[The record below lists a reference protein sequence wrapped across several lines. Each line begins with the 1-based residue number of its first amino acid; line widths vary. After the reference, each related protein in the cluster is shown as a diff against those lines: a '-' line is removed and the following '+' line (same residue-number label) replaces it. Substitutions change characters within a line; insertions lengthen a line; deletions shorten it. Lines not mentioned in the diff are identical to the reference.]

1 MILKNYELSKAVEIL
16 SAEDSIMNNI
26 KIKLP
31 HAFRHA
37 LRVNFKAIKD
47 RNDIYK
53 DEIQQIITRY
63 VDEGLATVKEDGKV
77 EFGADHIEE
86 VNTELTEL
94 AVVDNDIA
102 FEAVPGDMIERIL
115 ETVDMSIP
123 EENVIRLFEEVTN
136 DNNSIN

>member
-26 KIKLP
+26 RIKLP

-63 VDEGLATVKEDGKV
+63 VDEGLATVKENGNV
-77 EFGADHIEE
+77 EFGAGHIDE

-102 FEAVPGDMIERIL
+102 FETVPGDMIERIL

-123 EENVIRLFEEVTN
+123 EENVIRLFAEVTN
-136 DNNSIN
+136 DNNSTN

>member
-37 LRVNFKAIKD
+37 LRVNFKTIKD

-102 FEAVPGDMIERIL
+102 FETVPGDMIERIL

-123 EENVIRLFEEVTN
+123 EENVIRLFAEVTN
-136 DNNSIN
+136 DNNSTN